1 MMGMGMGM
9 RVGSGHGD
17 QQRSRLHLYCPK
29 WCRVA
34 VAALNCCRLPW
45 LLASHFTEAAEEQWA
60 WFLGEG
66 SGRTSHHRRVEGDGR
81 HIRRK
86 VKREE
91 GATQSG
97 VGRGTRRG
105 TDWRGD
111 AIFDM
116 TLSK

>member
-1 MMGMGMGM
+1 M
-9 RVGSGHGD
+9 RPRMEINNGLAS
-17 QQRSRLHLYCPK
+17 SPK
-29 WCRVA
+29 WRRDSVG
-34 VAALNCCRLPW
+34 ALNCCRLPW

-86 VKREE
+86 VEREE

-97 VGRGTRRG
+97 VGRGARRG
-105 TDWRGD
+105 ATQSL
-111 AIFDM
+111 